1 MGAGCDVAYEHVRLP
16 TWPPRKRGKTTPPT
30 PGDHPNPPAGL
41 VAAGVLAAT
50 LAGTLAW
57 LALLAGPIRLGTGL
71 LGAGRHLDRAEKAIS
86 ATAFKRAR
94 FETLAAAAAAERA
107 QGGLAG
113 PVVDIARAVPRIDRL
128 LGEVPH
134 LVAAARDSA
143 AAAAG
148 SLEVAQGALRG
159 RNKIVTRTDDGAQIE
174 IDRVE
179 DLAELIAGV
188 RARVHS
194 AARALARVDLDNLPR
209 RARPE
214 VESGMRRTRQAG
226 SVLSDAVVGFELL
239 PEILGAE
246 DRRLYLLAM
255 QNSAELRGT
264 GGSLLRFS
272 MLAFTHGGPK
282 LLPSQTVYRIDRN
295 REQLSIPLPPDAWY
309 VREIDDAQRFGNSNW
324 SPDWPLS
331 ARLALRYAGASASAF
346 PDVDGVIAV
355 DPSLMREVLPGVGAF
370 RTSSERRVTARKIV
384 PFTLHRAYAIHP
396 NPGTRRIALKQIVE
410 AFYDNLLQPNH
421 PTDLVQGLGRALEGK
436 HMQIYL
442 VRRNEM
448 NYVARMGWDGA
459 IEPAKTGDYL
469 YVVEQNVGGNKL
481 DYTSSQSHVM
491 SIDLKGREARIETKV
506 RVDNGVFLPQPNYWL
521 GNSGPCH
528 RPMLNVYVPGRAE
541 LLGWEAPAAGD
552 PTVCTARVRR
562 LDTPAPAAWSAGS
575 PPEHRESGK
584 KVWSAT
590 LDIPPGA
597 SGEIRFD
604 YRVPR
609 AVAREGGRSVY
620 RLTMQHQPKVHPDSV
635 SVALRLPPG
644 ASGVTAPGW
653 HRRGRVLTWE
663 HDLTRDVVLEVS
675 WR

>member
-1 MGAGCDVAYEHVRLP
+1 V
-16 TWPPRKRGKTTPPT
+16 
-30 PGDHPNPPAGL
+30 
-41 VAAGVLAAT
+41 
-50 LAGTLAW
+50 AW
-57 LALLAGPIRLGTGL
+57 LALLAGPIHLGTGL

-94 FETLAAAAAAERA
+94 FETLAAAAAAQRA
-107 QGGLAG
+107 QGGRAG
-113 PVVDIARAVPRIDRL
+113 PLVDIARAVPRIDRL
-128 LGEVPH
+128 LGEVSH

-143 AAAAG
+143 AAAGG

-159 RNKIVTRTDDGAQIE
+159 RNKIVTRTEEGARIE

-179 DLAELIAGV
+179 DLAALVAGV
-188 RARVHS
+188 RARIHS
-194 AARALARVDLDNLPR
+194 AARALAKVELDNLPR
-209 RARPE
+209 RVRPQ
-214 VESGMRRTRQAG
+214 VESGIRRARQAEA
-226 SVLSDAVVGFELL
+226 VLSDAVAGFELL

-246 DRRLYLLAM
+246 HRRLYLLAM

-272 MLAFTHGGPK
+272 LLAFTDGAPK
-282 LLPSQTVYRIDRN
+282 LLPSQTVYKIDRN
-295 REQLSIPLPPDAWY
+295 REQLSISLPPDAWY

-331 ARLALRYAGASASAF
+331 ARLALRYAEASAAPF

-355 DPSLMREVLPGVGAF
+355 DPLLMREVLPGVGPF

-396 NPGTRRIALKQIVE
+396 NPGTRRIALRQIVE
-410 AFYDNLLQPNH
+410 AFYDNLLRPNH
-421 PTDLVQGLGRALEGK
+421 PTDLVQGLGRALERK

-448 NYVARMGWDGA
+448 NYVGRMGWDGA
-459 IEPAKTGDYL
+459 IEPAKNGDYL
-469 YVVEQNVGGNKL
+469 YVVQQNVGGNKL
-481 DYTSSQSHVM
+481 DYTSEQSHVM
-491 SIDLKGREARIETKV
+491 TIDLKGTEARIETKV
-506 RVDNGVFLPQPNYWL
+506 RLTNGVFLPQPNYWL

-528 RPMLNVYVPGRAE
+528 RPMINVYVPGRAK
-541 LLGWEAPAAGD
+541 LLGWDGPPAGD
-552 PTVCTARVRR
+552 PTVCGERVRR
-562 LDTPAPAAWSAGS
+562 LDTPGPAAWSAGS

-597 SGEIRFD
+597 AGEIRFD
-604 YRVPR
+604 YRVAR

-620 RLTMQHQPKVHPDSV
+620 RLMMQRQPKVHPDLASV
-635 SVALRLPPG
+635 VLRLPPG
-644 ASGVTAPGW
+644 ARAVTAPGW
-653 HRRGRVLTWE
+653 DRKGRVLTWDRE
-663 HDLTRDVVLEVS
+663 LTRDVVLEVS